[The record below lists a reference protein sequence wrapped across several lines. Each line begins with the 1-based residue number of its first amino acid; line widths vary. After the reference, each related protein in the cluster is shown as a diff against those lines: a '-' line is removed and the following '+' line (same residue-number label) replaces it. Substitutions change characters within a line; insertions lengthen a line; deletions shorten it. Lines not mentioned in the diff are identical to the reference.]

1 MTYPKFTKPT
11 QMKKG
16 GKKKK
21 KSSGKPKPTNP
32 SLWSR
37 AKSMAR
43 SKFDVYPSAYANAWA
58 AKWYKS
64 KGGGWRGG
72 KKKAAGGSEPKPLT
86 TEEYSK
92 IYEMLKQ
99 YFPKQEG
106 VNQAEYGR
114 QLNLVMRNVFA
125 DADSLKYTRNLL
137 KNNKLD
143 EALKN
148 ITSAPILQKALS
160 GEEVGVLE
168 IPGAVRGYIGSR
180 TNPNSVIVQDA
191 LKAMG
196 VKPEDAPGYIKEQI
210 RQVGYDAMNRNPGV
224 TGPEDQ
230 KREFDKELER
240 NIGLFDFANR
250 GEIYEYSLEAG
261 GGPISAK
268 PMARG
273 GNPDPTPFEK
283 AFAAAVAAG
292 KKTFTFEGKEYTT
305 DIQTQTPGGRIG
317 EFQTFTGTPEQFQVI
332 QEGQGPVPLP
342 AAEIVEDFVPRD
354 KGEQDAY
361 DNLGVEG
368 ALRARKMMDRVREER
383 DAFARDYGIPFLLTF
398 ANPIGAG
405 SGPIM
410 AGTRSTAPG
419 ILSRSY
425 NLYPKNPR
433 SLYGVQPMNIYE
445 KMATNIGRYG
455 TRDVA
460 TKPTFVNRAADFVT
474 ENFPSFL
481 RSPKQPS
488 SPYILPQA
496 DGGYISYQQGG
507 SQEGD
512 LMRIQNGG
520 THEQSPLG
528 GVPMGEDADG
538 RQVLVEE
545 GETIRKGIEED
556 FVFSD
561 RLKLTKQ
568 EAEEFGL
575 DKKFVGQSFAK
586 ISEKIETR
594 SRRRKDPIDQQTI
607 DILLNRLEEAQETF
621 KQRKLAEAK
630 EMYGD
635 PAAEEGPVAPS
646 EGRSGPDEPPTQEE
660 AIAINA
666 MLQQAAMAGQ
676 GGMPPQ
682 GAPMGGPPPGMMPGP
697 GAMPP
702 GPGPTMMPHGG
713 PPRPGEAVANPL
725 IGMAN
730 AGIPPSQLDFDNA
743 DTATK
748 ERLAA
753 MFPNTYKISADTPTL
768 EDLRVAQ
775 GLDPTSGLPTFETL
789 KPGRTKAITSNPP
802 ISQEQFDMLDPRVK
816 AEYVEAFPGVYK
828 ISADTPTLQDLQNMQ
843 VTTKSHGGAYH
854 NAQGQPVDKD
864 GVLLPPEMF
873 SSPGQR
879 SVFQYPQ
886 GTNLDFA
893 SIGPGN
899 NPQLNTEV
907 LSTDSIINNPELN
920 AALLSSA
927 DTDAISMGAATPMG
941 QGLDSGT
948 VTAAG
953 DQGDDD
959 GTPDPVP
966 ATNVDAADVAQVTAA
981 QKANVVKVETVV
993 DEKTGEKTI
1002 VRTYD
1007 DGSTQEFK
1015 IPEVDTPGGLTALQA
1030 APIAANIMTSAMLP
1044 EKFDFS
1050 KYRLPLDDS
1059 IIEKRDISPELRDI
1073 ERMVATGR
1081 GAISGRATSTA
1092 ELLVGLANL
1101 TALGMAETGKIRNE
1115 QYTDY
1120 IAQLQNQ
1127 QLRNLEISS
1136 RNATMQAEVD
1146 AANAGLEKERLSLI
1160 NAAATEASK
1169 LADSLR
1175 QEGLSKYELEQMY
1188 LMYPYLATTQ
1198 PQTKTSAN
1206 P

>member
-16 GKKKK
+16 GKKK

-106 VNQAEYGR
+106 VTQEEYGR
-114 QLNLVMRNVFA
+114 ALNLVIRNVFK

-137 KNNKLD
+137 KNDKLD
-143 EALKN
+143 EILEN

-168 IPGAVRGYIGSR
+168 IPGAIRAYFGDR

-196 VKPEDAPGYIKEQI
+196 VKPEDAPAYIKEQI
-210 RQVGYDAMNRNPGV
+210 RQVGYDAMDPNPGSIG
-224 TGPEDQ
+224 TEDQ
-230 KREFDKELER
+230 RRDFDKQLEQ

-261 GGPISAK
+261 GGPIS
-268 PMARG
+268 
-273 GNPDPTPFEK
+273 
-283 AFAAAVAAG
+283 
-292 KKTFTFEGKEYTT
+292 
-305 DIQTQTPGGRIG
+305 
-317 EFQTFTGTPEQFQVI
+317 
-332 QEGQGPVPLP
+332 
-342 AAEIVEDFVPRD
+342 
-354 KGEQDAY
+354 
-361 DNLGVEG
+361 
-368 ALRARKMMDRVREER
+368 
-383 DAFARDYGIPFLLTF
+383 
-398 ANPIGAG
+398 
-405 SGPIM
+405 
-410 AGTRSTAPG
+410 
-419 ILSRSY
+419 
-425 NLYPKNPR
+425 
-433 SLYGVQPMNIYE
+433 
-445 KMATNIGRYG
+445 
-455 TRDVA
+455 
-460 TKPTFVNRAADFVT
+460 
-474 ENFPSFL
+474 
-481 RSPKQPS
+481 
-488 SPYILPQA
+488 
-496 DGGYISYQQGG
+496 YQQGG

-520 THEQSPLG
+520 THEESPLG
-528 GVPMGEDADG
+528 GVPIGKDADG

-545 GETIRKGIEED
+545 GETIRKGAEED

-646 EGRSGPDEPPTQEE
+646 EGRSGPGEPPTQEE

-697 GAMPP
+697 GAMSP

-713 PPRPGEAVANPL
+713 PHQPGEAAANPL

-775 GLDPTSGLPTFETL
+775 SLDPTSGLPTFESL
-789 KPGRTKAITSNPP
+789 KPGRMKAIKSNPP
-802 ISQEQFDMLDPRVK
+802 ISQQEFDMLDPRVK

-873 SSPGQR
+873 QGER
-879 SVFQYPQ
+879 SVFQFPQ
-886 GTNLDFA
+886 GTNVDYMSIDPGATSETVDDFVRYR
-893 SIGPGN
+893 SGF
-899 NPQLNTEV
+899 
-907 LSTDSIINNPELN
+907 INNPSLVNFSLGRSADEIR
-920 AALLSSA
+920 ADLLSSA
-927 DTDAISMGAATPMG
+927 DADATSMSAATPMG
-941 QGLDSGT
+941 QSLDSGT

-959 GTPDPVP
+959 GTPDPVD
-966 ATNVDAADVAQVTAA
+966 ATSVNAADVAQLTAG

-1015 IPEVDTPGGLTALQA
+1015 IPEVDTPKGLTALQA

-1044 EKFDFS
+1044 EKFNFA

-1081 GAISGRATSTA
+1081 GAISSRATSTA

-1198 PQTKTSAN
+1198 PQTQTKSK
-1206 P
+1206 